1 MKRTTKL
8 LRIFFLSFLMLAFL
22 LTSLSFARKKNP
34 LAAWKAKFDAR
45 KAKYYFKVS
54 NVSHPVIQGIRAGYR
69 IRDLLWA
76 KSNGQLGMK
85 YYPLSQLGGEVEVF
99 NMLQTGTVQGMAI
112 SSVAAANF
120 GARMGIVNLPFVIN
134 TFKKL
139 DAFAANKELF
149 QPFLDAMK
157 DKGIMGVDI
166 TGYGSYGW
174 ASKKPV
180 RSLADAAKVRFR
192 IAEAPVNKDTYA
204 AWGLH
209 PVVMPW
215 PDVPVA
221 LKQGVIEGLDHTPMV
236 CWITKKFEICKYY
249 TVLNYAQGLFIWI
262 FNQKWFNKLPADMQK
277 LFLNVV
283 HEECKN
289 TRQLTKQQEMDSIAA
304 AKKAGITFINL
315 PASELNK
322 LKSLSK
328 KVYKRWAPVVG
339 QDYFNKVKAYM
350 DKLD

>member
-1 MKRTTKL
+1 MRKSKSIFRL
-8 LRIFFLSFLMLAFL
+8 LFFSLLIVSFL
-22 LTSLSFARKKNP
+22 LTSLAFAKKKNP

-69 IRDLLWA
+69 IRDQLWE

-99 NMLQTGTVQGMAI
+99 NMLQTGTVQGMSI

-120 GARMGIVNLPFVIN
+120 GPRMGIVNLPFVIN

-174 ASKKPV
+174 ASKKPIHTI
-180 RSLADAAKVRFR
+180 ADAKKVRFR
-192 IAEAPVNKDTYA
+192 IAEAPVQKDIYA

-249 TVLNYAQGLFIWI
+249 TFVNYAQGLFIWI
-262 FNQKWFNKLPADMQK
+262 FNQKWFNKLPADLQK

-283 HEECKN
+283 HSECAN
-289 TRQLTKQQEMDSIAA
+289 TRKLTKQQEDDSIAA
-304 AKKAGITFINL
+304 AKKAGITFIKMA
-315 PASELNK
+315 PSEYAK
-322 LKSLSK
+322 LKKMSE
-328 KVYKRWAPVVG
+328 KVYKRWSPIIG
-339 QDYFNKVKAYM
+339 QKYFNKVKAYM